1 MRSSSILAV
10 NADPDAPVIATLLA
24 DDCARTIL
32 VETRETALPVS
43 DLADTCG
50 VSEPT
55 VYRRLEDLRAHDL
68 VEERTQLVTDG
79 NHRTV
84 YAATPDRVTFDL
96 SADGVEVS
104 VSRQSSMAD
113 RFTSLVEDM

>member
-1 MRSSSILAV
+1 M
-10 NADPDAPVIATLLA
+10 LA

-32 VETRETALPVS
+32 VATREDAMPVS
-43 DLADTCG
+43 ALAETCD

-55 VYRRLEDLRAHDL
+55 VYRRLEDLRAHEL
-68 VEERTQLVTDG
+68 VEERTRIAPDG

-84 YAATPDRVTFDL
+84 FAATPDRVEFDIT
-96 SADGVEVS
+96 ADGVGVR
-104 VSRQSSMAD
+104 VARRTNMAD